1 MYATLKGRH
10 ISIVKLFSNSQ
21 AFIPY
26 YPSKVSNTTNPSLS
40 SQKPPT
46 YANTRKRRKT

>member
-10 ISIVKLFSNSQ
+10 ISIVKLISNSH

-26 YPSKVSNTTNPSLS
+26 YPSKVLNSTKPSLS
-40 SQKPPT
+40 SRKPPT